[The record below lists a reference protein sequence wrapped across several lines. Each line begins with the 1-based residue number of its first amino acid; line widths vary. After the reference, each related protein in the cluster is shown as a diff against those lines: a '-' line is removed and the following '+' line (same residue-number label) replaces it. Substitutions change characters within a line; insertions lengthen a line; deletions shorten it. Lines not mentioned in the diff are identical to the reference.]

1 MRFTFGSSSSGLQ
14 RKSYDKGA
22 RQFCSSLM
30 NCFSS
35 LKVFGSRASLVLF
48 KQQSLLCDEI
58 ANLAVENDSLH
69 YLYIRSFENTCW
81 GLAGGRFGA
90 SGRPRG
96 GLWEASWGHLD
107 VLGRRLRHC
116 GSVLD
121 GQLT

>member
-1 MRFTFGSSSSGLQ
+1 M
-14 RKSYDKGA
+14 SY
-22 RQFCSSLM
+22 
-30 NCFSS
+30 FSVWN
-35 LKVFGSRASLVLF
+35 VFSTLGSLVLF
-48 KQQSLLCDEI
+48 NWHNHFCDEI
-58 ANLAVENDSLH
+58 ANLAFENDNLH
-69 YLYIRSFENTCW
+69 YLYIRSSENTCW

-90 SGRPRG
+90 SGKRRG